1 MGGNTFSRM
10 ILGSG
15 FESQLEQ
22 LQERNTEYVSK
33 RTGQRVPRPDYLGGP
48 RPWDPP
54 RRTPAPARSFDGPP
68 HMMGEGMAPGTHRQ
82 GSRASRASR
91 VSGAAVGGPGMAPP
105 GMTPPGFA
113 NMATNGTMGGAGPG
127 MHGAGGM
134 GPGAGGMGPGAGGHG
149 MPTPSMRGSG
159 NSSHASRASGRG
171 GGGRRGGS
179 RGSDGGAGEGR
190 RRRDPYATNG

>member
-1 MGGNTFSRM
+1 MGGNTLSRM

-15 FESQLEQ
+15 FEAQLEQ

-33 RTGQRVPRPDYLGGP
+33 RTGQRVPRPDHLGGP

-54 RRTPAPARSFDGPP
+54 RRTPAPAKGFDGPP
-68 HMMGEGMAPGTHRQ
+68 HMMGEGMAPGTHRT

-91 VSGAAVGGPGMAPP
+91 VSGAAVGEPGMAPP
-105 GMTPPGFA
+105 GIA
-113 NMATNGTMGGAGPG
+113 NMATNGTMRGAGPG

-134 GPGAGGMGPGAGGHG
+134 GPGAGGHG
-149 MPTPSMRGSG
+149 MPTASTRVSG
-159 NSSHASRASGRG
+159 NSSHASRASGHGSR
-171 GGGRRGGS
+171 GRRGGS
-179 RGSDGGAGEGR
+179 RGSHGGAGEGR

>member
-15 FESQLEQ
+15 FEAQLEQ

-54 RRTPAPARSFDGPP
+54 RRMPAPAKGFDGPP
-68 HMMGEGMAPGTHRQ
+68 HMMGGGMAPGTYRQ

-91 VSGAAVGGPGMAPP
+91 VSGAAAGGPGMAPP

-134 GPGAGGMGPGAGGHG
+134 GPGAGGHG
-149 MPTPSMRGSG
+149 MPTASMRGSG
-159 NSSHASRASGRG
+159 NSSHVSRASGHG

-179 RGSDGGAGEGR
+179 RGSHGGAGEGR
-190 RRRDPYATNG
+190 RGRDPYATNG

>member
-1 MGGNTFSRM
+1 MGGSTFSRM

-22 LQERNTEYVSK
+22 LQERNTEYVSR

-54 RRTPAPARSFDGPP
+54 RRTPAPARAFDGPP

-91 VSGAAVGGPGMAPP
+91 VSGAAVGGPGMA
-105 GMTPPGFA
+105 PPGFA

-149 MPTPSMRGSG
+149 MPTASMRGSG

-179 RGSDGGAGEGR
+179 RGSHGGAGEGR